1 MQYPRCVQTSALTT
15 VLLASLVFGCHGR
28 DNGELAPVGATAPR
42 VAPAPVPTPMPSLD
56 AAAFDAP
63 VPVDAARSPD
73 AAVRAAKH
81 LGTHGQICALGS
93 RHPEDASVT
102 PVECGPGLQC
112 CYPCGIQGCDSVCH
126 TRAEC
131 DLDRRRP

>member
-1 MQYPRCVQTSALTT
+1 MLSSARTT
-15 VLLASLVFGCHGR
+15 LLLATLVFGCRGHER
-28 DNGELAPVGATAPR
+28 GEQVTAGSPAPP
-42 VAPAPVPTPMPSLD
+42 VAPAPAPPPAPSVD
-56 AAAFDAP
+56 AAALDAP
-63 VPVDAARSPD
+63 LPADAARPPD
-73 AAVRAAKH
+73 AAVRATKH

-93 RHPEDASVT
+93 RHPEDAPVT